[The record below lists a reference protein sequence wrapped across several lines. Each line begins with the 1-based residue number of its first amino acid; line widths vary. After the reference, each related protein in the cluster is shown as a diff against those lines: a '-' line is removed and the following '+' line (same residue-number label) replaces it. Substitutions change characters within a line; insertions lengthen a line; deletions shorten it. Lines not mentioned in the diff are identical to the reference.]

1 MFTSSEAVKVKA
13 VVMNKLVGRGNVD
26 MENRCAGKKYERGS
40 INSLHVKFLFKTYF
54 DILFAMT
61 VVVKLLVILQMLCC
75 GNLLL

>member
-1 MFTSSEAVKVKA
+1 MMFTSSEVKVKA

-26 MENRCAGKKYERGS
+26 MENRCVGKKIRKG
-40 INSLHVKFLFKTYF
+40 IHQLFACEASSKTYF
-54 DILFAMT
+54 DILFVT